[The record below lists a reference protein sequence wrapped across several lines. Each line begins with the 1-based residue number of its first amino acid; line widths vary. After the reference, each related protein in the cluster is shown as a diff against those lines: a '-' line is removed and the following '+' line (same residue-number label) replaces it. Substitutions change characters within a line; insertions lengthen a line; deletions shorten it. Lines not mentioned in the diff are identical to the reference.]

1 MIPQSTECIGHPEIM
16 WSLLL
21 IKVYCHL
28 LWPLTNSI
36 LQGFSSTLLFPSW
49 QVMISKDL
57 LDIICIM
64 KVQSLLSGT
73 IDCSFYLRPQS
84 YTMSWVPGRSAKMV
98 HASHLISLVDINKVT
113 WLMHNRSLFFTPSLS
128 QRSFYSSPS
137 RRSMMF
143 SILMVCPIHYYAL
156 CRFANNIE

>member
-1 MIPQSTECIGHPEIM
+1 MYISKYINWWIENIPEGYSQILRSFSAIQSMIPQSTECIGHPEIM

-73 IDCSFYLRPQS
+73 IDCIFIWGLKVILCHGYLEGQQRWYMLPISFL
-84 YTMSWVPGRSAKMV
+84 W
-98 HASHLISLVDINKVT
+98 
-113 WLMHNRSLFFTPSLS
+113 
-128 QRSFYSSPS
+128 
-137 RRSMMF
+137 
-143 SILMVCPIHYYAL
+143 
-156 CRFANNIE
+156 